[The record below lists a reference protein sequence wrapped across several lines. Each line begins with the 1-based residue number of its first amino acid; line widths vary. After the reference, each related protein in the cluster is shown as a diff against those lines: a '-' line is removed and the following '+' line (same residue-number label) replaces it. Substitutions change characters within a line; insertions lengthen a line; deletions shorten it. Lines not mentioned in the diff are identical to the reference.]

1 MTELIYAI
9 AVAITLAI
17 GLHLSVVSGYAA
29 SAAADRDK
37 RGGRHDET
45 TALVARSL
53 GIASGIA
60 GVAFDLRILTLLGI
74 ALVALYAVMTA
85 RRLAMIPAHLE
96 LPLIV
101 VSFMATVPI
110 VVLRKFGGI

>member
-1 MTELIYAI
+1 MTDLIYAI

-17 GLHLSVVSGYAA
+17 GLHLSVVSGCAA

-37 RGGRHDET
+37 RHGRRDEMI
-45 TALVARSL
+45 ALVSRSL

-60 GVAFDLRILTLLGI
+60 GVAFGMRVLTLLGI
-74 ALVALYAVMTA
+74 ALVALYAIMTA
-85 RRLAMIPAHLE
+85 RRLAMIPAQLE

-101 VSFMATVPI
+101 LSFMAAVPI
-110 VVLRKFGGI
+110 VLLRKFGGI